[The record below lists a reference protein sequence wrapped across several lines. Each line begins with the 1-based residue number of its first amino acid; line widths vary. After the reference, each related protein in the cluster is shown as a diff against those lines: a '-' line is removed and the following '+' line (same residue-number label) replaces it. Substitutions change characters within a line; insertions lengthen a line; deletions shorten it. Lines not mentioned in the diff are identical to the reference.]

1 MMLKPATVEASWY
14 GRVHLGWFW
23 RCVLL
28 MLSWL
33 YGLIVRERRQL
44 YKKGFLKQTRLPV
57 PVVVVGNLIVGGAGK
72 TPVARALAKQL
83 QAMGWHPGIISR
95 GYGREV
101 PGVRAVG
108 PEDSP
113 RYVGDEPLLYAQDGF
128 PVYVGEQRA
137 AAGQALLRANP
148 GVNILIA
155 DDGLQHLALARDLEI
170 IVFDQRGAGNS
181 QLLPAGPLREP
192 LSRIASG
199 SVRGLIVQGH
209 PDQRGWP
216 KAPQFEMTLIPE
228 PVYRLNQPSETRSL
242 EDFSGQSVLA
252 LAGMGHPERF
262 FTMLRAY
269 GLQVDG
275 HAFEDHHAF
284 QPNDIP
290 QTDLPVLMTAKDA
303 VKCKAFAVGHDNWY
317 VVPVCASFSPELPL
331 GNWLQG
337 TGPALA
343 MENR

>member
-14 GRVHLGWFW
+14 GRDRLGWFW
-23 RCVLL
+23 RCCLLVLSL
-28 MLSWL
+28 L
-33 YGLIVRERRQL
+33 YGLIVCLRREL
-44 YKKGFLKQTRLPV
+44 YKKGLLQQTRLPV
-57 PVVVVGNLIVGGAGK
+57 PVIVVGNLIVGGAGK
-72 TPVARALAKQL
+72 TPVARALARQL
-83 QAMGWHPGIISR
+83 KAMGWRPGIVSR
-95 GYGREV
+95 GYGRKV

-113 RYVGDEPLLYAQDGF
+113 HDVGDEPLLYAQDGF

-148 GVNILIA
+148 DINILIA
-155 DDGLQHLALARDLEI
+155 DDGLQHLALARDLEV
-170 IVFDQRGAGNS
+170 IVFDQRGAGNG

-192 LSRIASG
+192 LSRISSG

-209 PDQRGWP
+209 PDQQGWP

-228 PVYRLNQPSETRSL
+228 PVYRLNQPSHTRLL
-242 EDFSGQSVLA
+242 EDFAGQSVVA

-262 FTMLRAY
+262 FTMLRDY
-269 GLQVDG
+269 GLHVDG
-275 HAFEDHHAF
+275 HAFKDHHAF
-284 QPNDIP
+284 QAKDIP
-290 QTDLPVLMTAKDA
+290 MTDLPVLMTAKDA
-303 VKCKAFAVGHDNWY
+303 VKCKSFAVGHDNWY

-331 GNWLQG
+331 GDWLQG
-337 TGPALA
+337 IDTALA

>member
-14 GRVHLGWFW
+14 GRDRLGWFW
-23 RCVLL
+23 RCCLL
-28 MLSWL
+28 VLSWL
-33 YGLIVRERRQL
+33 YELIVCLRREL
-44 YKKGFLKQTRLPV
+44 YKKGMLQQTRLPV
-57 PVVVVGNLIVGGAGK
+57 PVLVVGNLIVGGAGK
-72 TPVARALAKQL
+72 TPVARALARQL
-83 QAMGWHPGIISR
+83 KGMGWRPGIVSR
-95 GYGREV
+95 GYGRKV

-113 RYVGDEPLLYAQDGF
+113 HDVGDEPLLYAQDGF

-148 GVNILIA
+148 DINILIA
-155 DDGLQHLALARDLEI
+155 DDGLQHLALARDLEV
-170 IVFDQRGAGNS
+170 IVFDQRGAGNG

-192 LSRIASG
+192 LSRISSG

-209 PDQRGWP
+209 PDQQGWP

-228 PVYRLNQPSETRSL
+228 SVYRLNQPSHTRLL
-242 EDFSGQSVLA
+242 EDFAGQSVVA

-269 GLQVDG
+269 GLHVDG
-275 HAFEDHHAF
+275 HAFQDHHAF
-284 QPNDIP
+284 QAKDIP
-290 QTDLPVLMTAKDA
+290 MTDLPVLMTAKDA
-303 VKCKAFAVGHDNWY
+303 VKCKSFAVGHDNWY

-331 GNWLQG
+331 GDWLQG
-337 TGPALA
+337 IDTALA